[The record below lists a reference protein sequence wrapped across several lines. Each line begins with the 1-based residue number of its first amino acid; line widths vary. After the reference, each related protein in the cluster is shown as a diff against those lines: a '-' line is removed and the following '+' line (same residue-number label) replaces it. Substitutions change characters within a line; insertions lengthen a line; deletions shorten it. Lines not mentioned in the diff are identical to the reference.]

1 MAFGITELNVR
12 YSNLIKDYLNK
23 GYVISPFTIGDGF
36 GFSSVNYFFQ
46 KGLTFFDLINPKEKN
61 VIYRVWLKPAYSKDL
76 ELLKIEV
83 RKYNRKVFCGTL
95 RPDEGDI
102 VNEKSFF
109 VVSGTEKRAYT
120 DSEDEITR
128 INKCRSDRRALQES
142 LERSFFKNGRY
153 LEVDKLPA
161 DFIDSIMVRINRVR
175 GFKRANAT
183 CIKTVTLYKESP
195 VTLYK
200 GSRYDWRRD
209 KQVNK
214 LKAHV
219 FFSYNGKAGHIYLD

>member
-1 MAFGITELNVR
+1 MRGINMTFGITELNVR
-12 YSNLIKDYLNK
+12 YSDVITDYLNK

-36 GFSSVNYFFQ
+36 SSGKTVSFKPFSSV
-46 KGLTFFDLINPKEKN
+46 KTFLDLVNPKEKN
-61 VIYRVWLKPAYSKDL
+61 VIYRAWLKTAYSKDL

-109 VVSGTEKRAYT
+109 VVSEKGVYT

-142 LERSFFKNGRY
+142 LERLSLKNDRH

-161 DFIDSIMVRINRVR
+161 DFIDNIMVRINRVR
-175 GFKRANAT
+175 GFKHANAT
-183 CIKTVTLYKESP
+183 CIKTVTLYKES
-195 VTLYK
+195 
-200 GSRYDWRRD
+200 RYDWINR

-214 LKAHV
+214 LEARV
-219 FFSYNGKAGHIYLD
+219 FFSYNGKTATIYLG

>member
-12 YSNLIKDYLNK
+12 FSNLIKDYLNK
-23 GYVISPFTIGDGF
+23 GYVISPFTSKWHVISPFTIGDGF
-36 GFSSVNYFFQ
+36 SLV
-46 KGLTFFDLINPKEKN
+46 NPKEKN
-61 VIYRVWLKPAYSKDL
+61 VIYRVWLKTASLSTYSKDL

-95 RPDEGDI
+95 QPDEGDI

-109 VVSGTEKRAYT
+109 VVSEKGVYT

-142 LERSFFKNGRY
+142 LERSFFKNSRY

-183 CIKTVTLYKESP
+183 CIKTVNLYI
-195 VTLYK
+195 T
-200 GSRYDWRRD
+200 SRYDWRCN

-219 FFSYNGKAGHIYLD
+219 FFSYNGKTAHIYLD